1 MTFYQ
6 ELQLNQ
12 AGSKKMLKTSG
23 TGKEKAYHMLVYL
36 VKIALTMIFCFG
48 FVTVFSILFG
58 NENSIV
64 GVVVL
69 LCLMVFRNADL
80 GIWQRLQCLLFLDV
94 TIHLC
99 LTSQL

>member
-36 VKIALTMIFCFG
+36 VKIALTMIFA
-48 FVTVFSILFG
+48 L
-58 NENSIV
+58 
-64 GVVVL
+64 VL
-69 LCLMVFRNADL
+69 
-80 GIWQRLQCLLFLDV
+80 LLFLAF
-94 TIHLC
+94 C
-99 LTSQL
+99 LAMKIVL

>member
-12 AGSKKMLKTSG
+12 AGSKKMLKTSE
-23 TGKEKAYHMLVYL
+23 TRREKAYHTLVYL

-69 LCLMVFRNADL
+69 YALWYLEMQ
-80 GIWQRLQCLLFLDV
+80 IWESIQDSQRYYLYCSL
-94 TIHLC
+94 
-99 LTSQL
+99 

>member
-36 VKIALTMIFCFG
+36 VMLAT
-48 FVTVFSILFG
+48 
-58 NENSIV
+58 NSPRAKVIVSKIV
-64 GVVVL
+64 GIFKKDSDSDGEGEVS
-69 LCLMVFRNADL
+69 N
-80 GIWQRLQCLLFLDV
+80 G
-94 TIHLC
+94 
-99 LTSQL
+99 

>member
-36 VKIALTMIFCFG
+36 V
-48 FVTVFSILFG
+48 
-58 NENSIV
+58 
-64 GVVVL
+64 
-69 LCLMVFRNADL
+69 
-80 GIWQRLQCLLFLDV
+80 RLR
-94 TIHLC
+94 
-99 LTSQL
+99 SQ

>member
-48 FVTVFSILFG
+48 FVTVSYTH
-58 NENSIV
+58 
-64 GVVVL
+64 
-69 LCLMVFRNADL
+69 
-80 GIWQRLQCLLFLDV
+80 LDV
-94 TIHLC
+94 YKRQDQMSSLLLISL
-99 LTSQL
+99 